1 MTADRGVINSVAYEH
16 GIRIGSVELS
26 GVRDVLARPD
36 AFIWIGLVDADEP
49 LLRAVQTE
57 FGLHDLAVEDALHGH
72 QRPKL
77 EQYDDSLFIVLRT
90 AQLDRDSHMLIGETH
105 VFVGRQYVVTVRRG
119 SPVSHVSLRARCE
132 AAPSL
137 LAKGPAFVLYALM
150 DFIVDQYFPV
160 VDALEDEL
168 ERLEGEIFSARTGS
182 DTMKS
187 IYGLKRDLLAMKRAI
202 APLVEVCGRLTRF
215 DVDLIDESTR
225 PYFRDVHDHAVRI
238 NDMIDTL
245 SQLMSTALEANL
257 ALISVSQ
264 NEDTKRLAAWA
275 AIIAVP
281 TLLAGLWGM
290 NFSYMPELHWKYGYP
305 FVLTLMGG
313 ACFMLYRSFKRSRW
327 L

>member
-1 MTADRGVINSVAYEH
+1 MTADRGVINCVAYEH
-16 GIRIGSVELS
+16 GVRTGTVELS
-26 GVRDVLARPD
+26 RVHEMLVRPD
-36 AFIWIGLVDADEP
+36 TFIWIGLVDADQA
-49 LLRAVQTE
+49 LLRAVQAE

-77 EQYDDSLFIVLRT
+77 EQYDNSLFIVLRT
-90 AQLDRDSHMLIGETH
+90 AQLDSDAHMVVGETH

-119 SPVSHVSLRARCE
+119 SAVSHVNLRARCE
-132 AAPSL
+132 ASPGL

-150 DFIVDQYFPV
+150 DFVVDQYFPV

-168 ERLEGEIFSARTGS
+168 ERLEAEIFNARTGS
-182 DTMKS
+182 DTMRS
-187 IYGLKRDLLAMKRAI
+187 IYGLKRDLLAMKRAVG
-202 APLVEVCGRLTRF
+202 PLLEVCGRLTRF
-215 DVDLIDESTR
+215 DMELIDESTR

-290 NFSYMPELHWKYGYP
+290 NFTYMPELHWKFGYP
-305 FVLTLMGG
+305 VVLSVMGG
-313 ACFMLYRSFKRSRW
+313 ACFMLYKAFKRSKW